1 MAHDAYAPGPSGTY
15 PWFPRLA
22 DGSPDWRAVVGKEA
36 RRTDDGRWLT
46 TQRRGTESVL
56 IDLTPRDPDGN
67 PLVIPVLG

>member
-1 MAHDAYAPGPSGTY
+1 MAHDAYAPGPSGDF
-15 PWFPRLA
+15 PWFPRFA
-22 DGSPDWRAVVGKEA
+22 DGSPDFQAAVGKDA

-46 TQRRGTESVL
+46 TQRLGDESIL